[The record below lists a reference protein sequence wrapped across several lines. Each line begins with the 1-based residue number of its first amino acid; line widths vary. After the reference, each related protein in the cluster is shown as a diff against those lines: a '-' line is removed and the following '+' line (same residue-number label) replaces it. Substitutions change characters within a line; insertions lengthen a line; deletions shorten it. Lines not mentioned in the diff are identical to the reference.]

1 MKVDITSQTK
11 LYGVIGDPISHSL
24 SPVFHNYFLSQRN
37 INGIYIPLKI
47 SSNNLASKLKLLKNN
62 FSGFNLTI
70 PHKENIMKYLDE
82 IDDLAMEYGAVNTV
96 KVVDNKLIGYN
107 TDGVGFVKSLEYM
120 KVNLKGK
127 DVLLLGAGGAA
138 KVIALEVVKLG
149 GNLTIANRDIERALQ
164 VKNQIT
170 KLYDVSINLV
180 KLAEL
185 NSSFHVVINSTPI
198 GMYPHIN
205 ECPISSNLLEGT
217 ELVYDLIYNPYETKL
232 LQLASK
238 LGAKTINGLPMLI
251 YQGLKSLE
259 IWTGE
264 LATTEEEQVLYNE
277 VKKRI
282 TIHRKD

>member
-120 KVNLKGK
+120 NVNLKGK

-138 KVIALEVVKLG
+138 KVIALEVIKLG

-185 NSSFHVVINSTPI
+185 NSSFHVIINSTPI